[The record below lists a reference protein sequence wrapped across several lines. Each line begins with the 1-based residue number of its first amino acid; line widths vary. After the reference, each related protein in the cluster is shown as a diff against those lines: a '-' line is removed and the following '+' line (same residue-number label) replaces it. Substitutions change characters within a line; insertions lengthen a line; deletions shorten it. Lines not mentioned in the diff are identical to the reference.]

1 MSASHARD
9 GPPARSQRSLGWLST
24 ASRDGASVTCNKPKE
39 TSVEFRLL
47 GPIEAVRDGRSL
59 PLGGPKQRAV
69 LALLLLHANEVVS
82 RDRLI
87 DALWADR
94 EPGTAEHNLDVQVS
108 RLRKAFAPEEPLVT
122 QSGGYVLVAEPD
134 AIDARRFER
143 MLEEGRRANASGK
156 PADALAVLEDAL
168 ALWHGDALGDLAYEE
183 FARTEVERLE
193 DLRLV
198 AVEERIDA
206 ELALGH
212 HDRLVPELDALTAK
226 HPLRERL
233 RGQLMLALYRSGRQA
248 EALRVYSDTRKR
260 LVDELGIEPGQPLRD
275 LEQAILRQDTLL
287 DLPPPASETR
297 RRRVLV
303 GSGALV
309 LAGTAVALFVGLTQG
324 GTESGGA
331 FADPDSNVFLSAAT
345 GELVRASPVRDTV
358 RVAYD
363 KGGALWS
370 VSARGDLTRLDPA
383 TGKEVVT
390 LGLGIKP
397 AGLAVGDGSVW
408 VTERSSP
415 TLFRIDP
422 SVNEQLEPFEL
433 PMKGVIT
440 DGTGEVVV
448 GGGSVWVGHGAFNPG
463 AVVERLDPETGR
475 VQHRFSILGGDV
487 DHLAFGEGALWVAS
501 TPGELRKI
509 DSRTN
514 KVVFTRKLQSELC
527 CVAVG
532 GGYAWAASNPEGVVW
547 KLTTNGTVLPTIKLS
562 SPVQTLTYADGS
574 LWAALGD
581 AGTVVRIDPTTD
593 TTREYELGHSVTS
606 VDVRNGLMA
615 AGVRHRIEDVTGDLS
630 GDVIWVGRKGRELF
644 DSGAPVEPAFATPNW
659 DAPQAMFHYM
669 TCAKL
674 LNYADAEGEA
684 GRVLVPDVAKELPEV
699 SDGGRTWTF
708 RIRKGFGFSPPSTQ
722 EVTAESFRHAAERA
736 VELTKLFGDDL
747 GPPLSNIVG
756 ARAYYAGKARHISG
770 MSPEGDE
777 LVIRLREPTP
787 DLPWLTAASSC
798 AVPVPTPVVD
808 GGLEKPVPSAG
819 PYYLDVL
826 TDSLAVLRK
835 NPNYGGS
842 RPQNLDAI
850 VVEFSVPPSDAV
862 TRIEN
867 RTLDYFYESQQA
879 TLTPGTDAARAA
891 GSRYRVTP
899 YNRIQYF
906 AFNYDRA
913 LFADRSMRRA
923 VQYALD
929 RSALVASSP
938 SGTTALPA
946 TRLLYPST
954 LGYDARQLY
963 PLRSDL
969 RAARRLA
976 AGRGGRVVVCC
987 GSVGDAQY
995 VESFNLAL
1003 RQQLAAIGLRM
1014 KTLRIRQ
1021 GAPDSEVLAKV
1032 LRSDLIWGGLNSHTA
1047 DPAGYLKDLFLP
1059 PKYATELRRI
1069 QTLFSPERERAAI
1082 SLARRIERESLYAV
1096 YQMDGM
1102 PELASTR
1109 LGCVVHQPEYAG
1121 VDLAAACLKSSSD

>member
-1 MSASHARD
+1 M
-9 GPPARSQRSLGWLST
+9 
-24 ASRDGASVTCNKPKE
+24 
-39 TSVEFRLL
+39 EFRLL
-47 GPIEAVRDGRSL
+47 GPVEAVRDGRSV
-59 PLGGPKQRAV
+59 PLGGAKPRAL
-69 LALLLLHANEVVS
+69 LALLLLHPNEVVS

-87 DALWADR
+87 EALWPKR
-94 EPGTAEHNLDVQVS
+94 TPGTAAHSLDVQVS
-108 RLRKAFAPEEPLVT
+108 RLRKAFEPDALLVT
-122 QSGGYVLVAEPD
+122 RAGGYVLDIERET
-134 AIDARRFER
+134 IDAHRFER
-143 MLEEGRRANASGK
+143 LVEFGRRANAAGR
-156 PADALAVLEDAL
+156 PHDALTELEAAL
-168 ALWHGDALGDLAYEE
+168 GLWRGEAFGDLAYEE
-183 FARTEVERLE
+183 WARTESDRLE
-193 DLRLV
+193 ELRLG
-198 AVEERIDA
+198 ATEERIDA
-206 ELALGH
+206 ALALGQH
-212 HDRLVPELDALTAK
+212 GAVVAELEALTTK

-248 EALRVYSDTRKR
+248 EALRVYADSRKL
-260 LVDELGIEPGQPLRD
+260 LVDELGLEPGQPLKD
-275 LEQAILRQDTLL
+275 LEQAILRQDAALE
-287 DLPPPASETR
+287 LPRTPRQTR
-297 RRRVLV
+297 RVRALV
-303 GSGALV
+303 GVGALV
-309 LAGTAVALFVGLTQG
+309 LAAGVVAVAVGLTQG
-324 GTESGGA
+324 GTESA
-331 FADPDSNVFLSAAT
+331 KALAAPDSNVFVSAAT
-345 GELVRASPVRDTV
+345 GDLVRASPVRDTV

-363 KGGALWS
+363 KGALWS
-370 VSARGDLTRLDPA
+370 ISSRGDLTRLDST
-383 TGKEVVT
+383 TGKEVAT

-408 VTERSSP
+408 VTERNSP

-422 SVNEQLEPFEL
+422 SVNEKLDPFEL
-433 PMKGVIT
+433 PMKRVVT

-475 VQHRFSILGGDV
+475 VQHRFSILAGDV

-501 TPGELRKI
+501 SPGQLRKI
-509 DSRTN
+509 DPRTN
-514 KVVFTRKLQSELC
+514 KVVFTRTLQSELC

-547 KLTTNGTVLPTIKLS
+547 KVTTNGTVLPTIKLS
-562 SPVQTLTYADGS
+562 SPVQTLTFADGA

-593 TTREYELGHSVTS
+593 ATREYELGHSVTS
-606 VDVRNGLMA
+606 VDVRNGLIA

-674 LNYADAEGEA
+674 LNYADAEGET
-684 GRVLVPDVAKELPEV
+684 GRRLVPDVAKELPEV

-722 EVTAESFRHAAERA
+722 EVTAESFRHAAERQ

-756 ARAYYAGKARHISG
+756 ARAYYAGTARHISG

-777 LVIRLREPTP
+777 LVIRLLEPAP
-787 DLPWLTAASSC
+787 DMPWLTAASSC

-819 PYYLDVL
+819 PCDRDGL

-842 RPQNLDAI
+842 RPQNVDAI

-867 RTLDYFYESQQA
+867 GTLDYFFESQHA

-913 LFADRSMRRA
+913 LFSDRSMRRA
-923 VQYALD
+923 VQFALD

-969 RAARRLA
+969 RTARRLA

-987 GSVGDAQY
+987 TFVGDAENA
-995 VESFNLAL
+995 ESFNLAL
-1003 RQQLAAIGLRM
+1003 REQLAAIGLRM
-1014 KTLRIRQ
+1014 KTLWIRQ
-1021 GAPDSEVLAKV
+1021 GAPESKVLAKV
-1032 LRSDLIWGGLNSHTA
+1032 LQSDLIWGGLNNHTA
-1047 DPAGYLKDLFLP
+1047 DPAEYLKSLFLP
-1059 PKYATELRRI
+1059 PKEATELRRI
-1069 QTLFSPERERAAI
+1069 QTLLSPERERAALA
-1082 SLARRIERESLYAV
+1082 LARRIERESLYAV
-1096 YQMDGM
+1096 YQIDGM
-1102 PELASTR
+1102 PELLSKR
-1109 LGCVVHQPEYAG
+1109 LSCVVHQPEYAG